1 MSYPGP
7 PPGAGVPPMSV
18 CARHPDRPTGLACVR
33 CGRPAC
39 PDCLRSAAVGFQCV
53 DCVAAGQ
60 RDVRSARTAAGAK
73 LSTGF
78 TPIVTYA
85 LIAVNVVVFVI
96 TAVQSGS
103 FVSNDR
109 RSSLFDAWALWPPAV
124 ADGQLIRLI
133 GSGFLHIGPLHL
145 AVNMFALWIVGRDVE
160 RVLGRSRYLAVYLT
174 ALLGGSA
181 GVMALGRL
189 NEVTAGASG
198 AIFGLFGALA
208 VVLIRLRQSPGPII
222 AIILINIVISVSI
235 PGVSLWGH
243 VGGLVAGTA
252 AAAGLLFV
260 PGLLL
265 GTRAMTKA
273 ARAIGW
279 ASVAAVASAAV
290 VIIVVR
296 IVQIRDLIGLWH

>member
-1 MSYPGP
+1 MG
-7 PPGAGVPPMSV
+7 
-18 CARHPDRPTGLACVR
+18 
-33 CGRPAC
+33 
-39 PDCLRSAAVGFQCV
+39 
-53 DCVAAGQ
+53 
-60 RDVRSARTAAGAK
+60 
-73 LSTGF
+73 
-78 TPIVTYA
+78 
-85 LIAVNVVVFVI
+85 
-96 TAVQSGS
+96 
-103 FVSNDR
+103 NDR

-160 RVLGRSRYLAVYLT
+160 RVLGRSRYLAVYAT

-260 PGLLL
+260 PVWVL
-265 GTRAMTKA
+265 GTPATRA
-273 ARAIGW
+273 ARSIGW
-279 ASVAAVASAAV
+279 ASVGAVALVAI

>member
-1 MSYPGP
+1 MSHPGP
-7 PPGAGVPPMSV
+7 RPGAGPMPV
-18 CARHPDRPTGLACVR
+18 CARHPDRPTGLACIR

-39 PDCLRSAAVGFQCV
+39 PDCLRSAAVGHQCV

-60 RDVRSARTAAGAK
+60 RDVRSARTVAGAK
-73 LSTGF
+73 LATGF
-78 TPIVTYA
+78 TPIVTYV
-85 LIAVNVVVFVI
+85 LIAVNVVVFAI
-96 TAVQSGS
+96 TAVQSASIMG
-103 FVSNDR
+103 NDR

-160 RVLGRSRYLAVYLT
+160 RVLGRSRYLAVYAT

-260 PGLLL
+260 PVWVL
-265 GTRAMTKA
+265 GTPATRA
-273 ARAIGW
+273 ARSIGW
-279 ASVAAVASAAV
+279 ASVGAVALVAI

>member
-1 MSYPGP
+1 MSHPGP
-7 PPGAGVPPMSV
+7 RPGAGPMPV
-18 CARHPDRPTGLACVR
+18 CARHPDRPTGLACIR

-39 PDCLRSAAVGFQCV
+39 PDCLRSAAVGYQCV

-60 RDVRSARTAAGAK
+60 RDVRSARTVAGAK
-73 LSTGF
+73 LATGF
-78 TPIVTYA
+78 TPIVTYV

-96 TAVQSGS
+96 TAVQSASIMG
-103 FVSNDR
+103 NDR

-160 RVLGRSRYLAVYLT
+160 RVLGRSRYLAVY
-174 ALLGGSA
+174 ADGAARRFGGRDGAGSA
-181 GVMALGRL
+181 QRGDRGRVRGDL
-189 NEVTAGASG
+189 RPVRRARGGADPAAAESRG
-198 AIFGLFGALA
+198 
-208 VVLIRLRQSPGPII
+208 RSSRSS
-222 AIILINIVISVSI
+222 LINIVISVSI

-260 PGLLL
+260 PVWVL
-265 GTRAMTKA
+265 GTPMTRA
-273 ARAIGW
+273 ARSIGW
-279 ASVAAVASAAV
+279 ASVGAVALAAV